1 VVILLKRGKS
11 MNKVV
16 VAYSGGLDT
25 NYCVKYLQEKG
36 YEVVTATVDTG
47 GFPAEELARIESV
60 AYEAG
65 ATKHYTVNAIED
77 VYQRFGTRIIQGN
90 ILRGGVYPLV
100 VGAERVIQAEKI
112 VEIAK
117 EVGASAVAHGSTGA
131 GNDQVRFD
139 VTFQTLAPELEVIA
153 PIRELRLTREE
164 ETAYLQ
170 ERGLEISA
178 ARKKYS
184 INEGIFGVTIGGGE
198 THNPWEAIPEEAY
211 VLTRALA
218 DVSDVPREVI
228 VGFENGVPV
237 SLDGVA
243 MPGHEVLATLNS
255 IGGEYGFGR
264 GIHIGDTILG
274 IKGRIAFEAPG
285 MLALIRAHQ
294 ELEKIVLS
302 KSQLEWKQIVG
313 QTYGTFMHEAKWY
326 EPLMRDWE
334 AFLDSSQ
341 QYVTGSA
348 RLRYEKGHCLVTGV
362 QAEKSALSS
371 GTLYG
376 EESSLW
382 NGEEARGFS
391 KIYGIGSAIF
401 HRMR

>member
-1 VVILLKRGKS
+1 

-36 YEVVTATVDTG
+36 FEVITVTVNTG
-47 GFPAEELARIESV
+47 GFSEEELRRIESV

-65 ATKHYTVNAIED
+65 ATKHFTLDAVKEVFD
-77 VYQRFGTRIIQGN
+77 RFGTRIIQGN

-117 EVGASAVAHGSTGA
+117 EIGATAVAHGSTGA

-139 VTFQTLAPELEVIA
+139 VTFHTLAPELEIIT

-198 THNPWEAIPEEAY
+198 THNPWEAIPEDAY

-218 DVSDVPREVI
+218 EVSDTPREVV
-228 VGFENGVPV
+228 VGFEKGMPV
-237 SLDGVA
+237 SLDGA
-243 MPGHEVLATLNS
+243 QMAGHEILAALNV

-326 EPLMRDWE
+326 EPLMRDFE
-334 AFLDSSQ
+334 AFFDSTQ
-341 QYVTGSA
+341 HHVTGSA
-348 RLRYEKGHCLVTGV
+348 RLQYEKGHCIVTGI
-362 QAEKSALSS
+362 QAEKSALSA

-382 NGEEARGFS
+382 SGEEARGFS
-391 KIYGIGSAIF
+391 KIYGMGSAIF
-401 HRMR
+401 HRIG

>member
-1 VVILLKRGKS
+1 

-36 YEVVTATVDTG
+36 YEVITVTVNTG
-47 GFPAEELARIESV
+47 GFSPEELSRIESV

-65 ATKHYTVNAIED
+65 ATRHVTLDAVQE
-77 VYQRFGTRIIQGN
+77 VFERFGTRIIQGN

-117 EVGASAVAHGSTGA
+117 EIDAIAVAHGSTGA

-164 ETAYLQ
+164 ETEYLKA
-170 ERGLEISA
+170 RGLEISA
-178 ARKKYS
+178 AKKKYS
-184 INEGIFGVTIGGGE
+184 INQGVFGVTIGGGE
-198 THNPWEAIPEEAY
+198 THDPWQTVPEEAY
-211 VLTRALA
+211 VLTRSLA
-218 DVSDVPREVI
+218 KVSDAPREVV
-228 VGFENGVPV
+228 VGFEKGVPV
-237 SLDGVA
+237 TLDGTDMA
-243 MPGHEVLATLNS
+243 GHEILAMLNA
-255 IGGEYGFGR
+255 IGGEYGYGR
-264 GIHIGDTILG
+264 GVHVGDTILG

-302 KSQLEWKQIVG
+302 KSQLEWKQTVA

-326 EPLMRDWE
+326 EPLMRDLE
-334 AFLDSSQ
+334 AFFDSSQ
-341 QYVTGSA
+341 QKVTGLA
-348 RLRYEKGHCLVTGV
+348 RLRYEKGHCIITGV
-362 QAEKSALSS
+362 QADKSALSA

-382 NGEEARGFS
+382 SGEEARGFS
-391 KIYGIGSAIF
+391 KIYGMGSAIL
-401 HRMR
+401 HRIG